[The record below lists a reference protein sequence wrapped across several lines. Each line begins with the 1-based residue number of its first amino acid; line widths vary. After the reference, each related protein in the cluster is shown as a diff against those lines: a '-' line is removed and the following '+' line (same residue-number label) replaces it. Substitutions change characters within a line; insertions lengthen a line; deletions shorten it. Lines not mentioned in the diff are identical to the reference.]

1 VAVDLPYWPV
11 DPNDPK
17 GVGVRLGYKFTF
29 GEPKQGWTGSEEF
42 PGNERHLELVD
53 VNGDGLV
60 TRFDLFG
67 DETGNKDKKNLLD
80 PAHGSCG
87 GINKWWADKPEGKSC
102 FQSDSRERPVD
113 LDGDCKIDAWPP
125 TGGVAPLTLD
135 CAKP

>member
-1 VAVDLPYWPV
+1 
-11 DPNDPK
+11 
-17 GVGVRLGYKFTF
+17 VGVRLGYKFTF

-80 PAHGSCG
+80 PGHGGCG
-87 GINKWWADKPEGKSC
+87 TNKWLADKPEGKSC

-113 LDGDCKIDAWPP
+113 LDGDCKTDAWPP

-135 CAKP
+135 CVKP